1 MVPAAGHVDSPD
13 HEWPARAKQGGTTT
27 ARAGGAGGLKWLQY
41 GLAAFTNVEGRGP
54 TGSAPFLIRR
64 PAKMGSFRYFV
75 LQVPATKGACD
86 RAAQGTI
93 PAFLLLPL
101 P

>member
-1 MVPAAGHVDSPD
+1 MVPAAGHVC
-13 HEWPARAKQGGTTT
+13 
-27 ARAGGAGGLKWLQY
+27 GA
-41 GLAAFTNVEGRGP
+41 GP

-86 RAAQGTI
+86 RAARRTI
-93 PAFLLLPL
+93 LAFLLLPL